1 MAKEKL
7 NVTCKWYFLKTYL
20 KDCIYQE
27 FRFLLQ
33 FYCQLYH
40 RIVFLRWYL
49 FYKATLFIMY
59 LIY

>member
-7 NVTCKWYFLKTYL
+7 NVTCQWYFLKAYL

-33 FYCQLYH
+33 FYYQLYH
-40 RIVFLRWYL
+40 RIVFLR
-49 FYKATLFIMY
+49 
-59 LIY
+59 